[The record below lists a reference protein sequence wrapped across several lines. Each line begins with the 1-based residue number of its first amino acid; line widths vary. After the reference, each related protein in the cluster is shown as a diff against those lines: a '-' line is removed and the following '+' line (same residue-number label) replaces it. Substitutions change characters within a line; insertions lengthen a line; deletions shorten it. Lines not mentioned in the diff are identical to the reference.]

1 MDGLCRRLLLAVVCV
16 MCSWEVVSAARWSH
30 SAMLSPDY
38 RLLWSLGPGPQ
49 DITFEL
55 QVKTLGYVGFGFSKD
70 GRMAGADM
78 VIGWVDHGQVYF
90 QVRNIYIP
98 RNCVLKQNAFRL
110 SSFYYIAHKETFDRY
125 EVPGAAGASNSNCGS
140 ELFSNCLLPLWR
152 CQPVLVSN
160 ILNTPS
166 VQSLFNVC
174 STSAHCFHKHTISV
188 LREFFASFYLPPS
201 CTYYGTYSR
210 LRFNLGTL
218 NNTAFREQMD
228 HAAMLE
234 EKCFKLN

>member
-1 MDGLCRRLLLAVVCV
+1 M

-55 QVKTLGYVGFGFSKD
+55 QVRTLGYVGFGFSKD

-90 QVRNIYIP
+90 QVRKIIFLFYHHTSGIQT
-98 RNCVLKQNAFRL
+98 VSF
-110 SSFYYIAHKETFDRY
+110 SSFCYGAHKATFDRF

-140 ELFSNCLLPLWR
+140 ELFSNCLLPLCW

-166 VQSLFNVC
+166 MQSLFNVC
-174 STSAHCFHKHTISV
+174 STSAHCLHKHTISA
-188 LREFFASFYLPPS
+188 LIELSASFDLPSS
-201 CTYYGTYSR
+201 CSSEGTNSR
-210 LRFNLGTL
+210 PLFNLDTHTH
-218 NNTAFREQMD
+218 NS
-228 HAAMLE
+228 
-234 EKCFKLN
+234 